1 MSDIFEK
8 IMKDMGVW
16 SEKLA
21 AKTSD
26 YIQVAIDKG
35 GELTRKGKIQI
46 EIEVTKREYN
56 KKIKEFG
63 EYVLEKSKQG
73 ITDFSMD
80 AEFIKN
86 TEIILSLKKVIE
98 ELKLNFN
105 KAKTGDKI
113 KESFNEFEK
122 K

>member
-21 AKTSD
+21 AKTGD

-105 KAKTGDKI
+105 KAKIEDKI
-113 KESFNEFEK
+113 KESFDDVEK

>member
-1 MSDIFEK
+1 
-8 IMKDMGVW
+8 MGIW

-46 EIEVTKREYN
+46 EIEVTRREYN

-63 EYVLEKSKQG
+63 EYVLEKSNEG

-86 TEIILSLKKVIE
+86 TEIILSIKKVIE

-105 KAKTGDKI
+105 QAKIEDKI
-113 KESFNEFEK
+113 KENYDDIEK